1 MPSKRCK
8 LWILRGNIYLDLRVS
23 EVLSEGS
30 FVQLYDILFFS
41 DTKQVSCL
49 GYFPFKI
56 LSNDISIVN
65 TFNTS
70 IGGRKFFILKLSTLI
85 RDVELIGLY
94 IIPDGGS
101 QLKCNICYELIE
113 SLYIYKVHFV
123 CSQYWHLCFVTC

>member
-1 MPSKRCK
+1 MSGKPREFLSHLLLASEPGQMPSKRCK

-41 DTKQVSCL
+41 DTKQVSRL

-94 IIPDGGS
+94 IID
-101 QLKCNICYELIE
+101 
-113 SLYIYKVHFV
+113 
-123 CSQYWHLCFVTC
+123 